1 MTALRALT
9 EEGIRRFEEYID
21 DRRIDPYSTCP
32 NLNIDPHSM
41 GFHQH
46 VELDEGKEFATRMEM
61 AHYLCE
67 CFNSAGVERRDV
79 IGTGTEG
86 LWTWLAYLWFEQ
98 ITARGKRVLRTE
110 RYLCSSNWNRYYVH
124 LIAGAYYL
132 SSSALGEDN
141 SRLFLC
147 SPPYLLNDFNDH
159 MACYQYIVGYRNIV
173 DVAHR
178 LYWDSGNSAPK
189 RGAESTRNPGNIRR
203 FSKVISQL
211 ELTYD
216 VYSLEPDR
224 ILQLLPREFDKW
236 KKPKNPQ
243 HAAG

>member
-1 MTALRALT
+1 MIALRAFT
-9 EEGIRRFEEYID
+9 KDGIRRFEEYID
-21 DRRIDPYSTCP
+21 GMRIDPHAVRP
-32 NLNIDPHSM
+32 NLNIDPYSSE
-41 GFHQH
+41 FHQH
-46 VELDEGKEFATRMEM
+46 VELDEKKEFATRMEM
-61 AHYLCE
+61 ADYLYE
-67 CFNSAGVERRDV
+67 CLSNAGVERKSV
-79 IGTGTEG
+79 VGVGTEG

-98 ITARGKRVLRTE
+98 ITDQGNRVLRGE

-132 SSSALGEDN
+132 FSSALGRDE

-147 SPPYLLNDFNDH
+147 SPPYTLNDFNDH

-178 LYWDSGNSAPK
+178 LYWDNRNGSPK
-189 RGAESTRNPGNIRR
+189 RGAESIRNPGNIRR

-216 VYSLEPDR
+216 VYSMEPDR
-224 ILQLLPREFDKW
+224 ILQLLPSEFDNWRKV
-236 KKPKNPQ
+236 
-243 HAAG
+243 